1 MQMHGDSCPVCGKLC
16 LHPYR
21 PEEREEH
28 LRLCQRNNRR
38 LEALRKSQDIEC
50 SVCLEKVLSKPTAS
64 ERKFGLLSECDHP
77 FCVSCI
83 RNWRSNSLHDSGID
97 VNQAVRA
104 CPICRRLSY
113 YVIPS
118 VLWYFSKE
126 EKDEI
131 MDSYKAKLKSID
143 CKYFDF
149 GNGSCP
155 FGTSCFYKHAYRD
168 GSLEEIKLRHVDA
181 DEGSTVIVKMIR
193 LSDFFNDMNL

>member
-1 MQMHGDSCPVCGKLC
+1 M
-16 LHPYR
+16 
-21 PEEREEH
+21 
-28 LRLCQRNNRR
+28 
-38 LEALRKSQDIEC
+38 RKSQDIEC

-131 MDSYKAKLKSID
+131 MDSYKAKLK
-143 CKYFDF
+143 YVFRF
-149 GNGSCP
+149 LGLAL
-155 FGTSCFYKHAYRD
+155 F
-168 GSLEEIKLRHVDA
+168 SL
-181 DEGSTVIVKMIR
+181 
-193 LSDFFNDMNL
+193 